1 MNLRTSGSSR
11 KSARHVRTFPFWTRR
26 LTVLFGIGA
35 LACLPARGQLMDSL
49 ALFSRQTPR
58 ITAKLDSRG
67 SFIRN
72 SHVRLMGIKV
82 GLEHAGRFQ
91 YGLGYTFLVHP
102 AEFLRTVDGVPEVP
116 VRLRMGY
123 ATPYVEYAFFQR
135 GPWEV
140 RIPVQFGLGRVS
152 LLAGNGRDKRVVER
166 SFLLTYE
173 PCMTVQYRFLRYFGA
188 SAGWGFR
195 LVLAHTHLD
204 EPLTAPIYL
213 LGVKVFFGDLMRD
226 LER

>member
-1 MNLRTSGSSR
+1 MAILTGSC
-11 KSARHVRTFPFWTRR
+11 AR
-26 LTVLFGIGA
+26 A
-35 LACLPARGQLMDSL
+35 QLLDSL
-49 ALFSRQTPR
+49 ALFSSQQPR
-58 ITAKLDSRG
+58 FIAKLDSRG

-72 SHVRLMGIKV
+72 SSVRLLGIKV

-91 YGLGYTFLVHP
+91 YGVGYTFLVHP
-102 AEFLRTVDGVPEVP
+102 VDYARTVDGVPNVP

-140 RIPVQFGLGRVS
+140 RIPVQFGLGSVS
-152 LLAGNGRDKRVVER
+152 LRTGSGGAERVLER
-166 SFLLTYE
+166 SFLLSYE

-195 LVLAHTHLD
+195 LVLANTHLD
-204 EPLTAPIYL
+204 EPLTAPIYQFGL
-213 LGVKVFFGDLMRD
+213 KVFFGDLWHD
-226 LER
+226 LHR